1 MPRPARWLSTLKTA
15 RDEAVLAVR
24 LYNDS
29 GQPRAFEGFIVHMHM
44 AWLYLLQARFDRDGI
59 DTRYRLQ
66 YHPRRFVVVDGE
78 HKRWELARCV
88 EERWSN
94 TDDPI
99 RRNLEFFISL
109 RNKIEHRHSATDANL
124 AIAVSGHS
132 QAHLLNFEEE
142 LSSTFGAE
150 HSLANLLRV
159 PIFVGTFTTEGEQA
173 LLRLRNS
180 LSADLR
186 RFIAEY
192 HAGLPEGTSQDHRFE
207 MRLRV
212 VLELA
217 QRDPTALA
225 MRFTRWDD
233 MTDAER
239 EAVLEMG
246 RRGQTIIRE
255 QRRAVVGH
263 GLLRPRDA
271 EQQVAAAIPYRFTS
285 NHFLR
290 AWQMKGVRPG
300 SNDPHP
306 ERTDERYCLWDALSR
321 SYGYTQAWVR
331 WLVEQCSTPE
341 GFESATGRTPTA
353 KS

>member
-1 MPRPARWLSTLKTA
+1 MPRPAKWRSTVNTA

-24 LYNDS
+24 LYNDP
-29 GQPRAFEGFIVHMHM
+29 GQPRAFEGFVVHMHM
-44 AWLYLLQARFDRDGI
+44 AWLFLLQARFERDGI

-66 YHPRRFVVVDGE
+66 GNPRRFVTVDGE

-88 EERWSN
+88 QERWSD
-94 TDDPI
+94 TDDPV
-99 RRNLEFFISL
+99 RRNVEFFVSL
-109 RNKIEHRHSATDANL
+109 RNRIEHRQSAADTNVGL
-124 AIAVSGHS
+124 AVSGHS

-142 LSSTFGAE
+142 LTDTFGAE
-150 HSLANLLRV
+150 HSLAGVLRF

-173 LLRLRNS
+173 LSRLRNS
-180 LSADLR
+180 LPADLR

-192 HAGLPEGTSQDHRFE
+192 HAGLPEATSQDYRFE

-217 QRDPTALA
+217 QRDPSALA

-239 EAVLEMG
+239 QAVLEMG
-246 RRGQTIIRE
+246 RRGQTIVRE

-263 GLLRPRDA
+263 GLVRPRDA
-271 EQQVAAAIPYRFTS
+271 ERQVASAIPYRFTS

-290 AWQMKGVRPG
+290 AWQIKGIRPP

-306 ERTDERYCLWDALSR
+306 ERTDERYCVWDALSR
-321 SYGYTQAWVR
+321 SYGYTQGWVR
-331 WLVEQCSTPE
+331 WLIGQCATAE
-341 GFESATGRTPTA
+341 GFEATTGRAPTPRG
-353 KS
+353 